1 MVTGCQESII
11 KKIFYP
17 SATMGDIN
25 APLHQNCSGHPIFQT
40 FTTVFGMYIREVLFI
55 VSITFLIRL
64 QSFLYYEMFLRKHT
78 KKIVSR
84 PQKCSANEALAFIL
98 VSDSERNGSFVMNLQ
113 IAMTQRN
120 SHVFVAWTFMKY
132 KKMSSRQVSKITT
145 LLFLMLAIYS
155 EQIKLWPPQ

>member
-1 MVTGCQESII
+1 
-11 KKIFYP
+11 
-17 SATMGDIN
+17 
-25 APLHQNCSGHPIFQT
+25 
-40 FTTVFGMYIREVLFI
+40 
-55 VSITFLIRL
+55 
-64 QSFLYYEMFLRKHT
+64 MFLRKHT

-132 KKMSSRQVSKITT
+132 KKMSSR
-145 LLFLMLAIYS
+145 
-155 EQIKLWPPQ
+155 